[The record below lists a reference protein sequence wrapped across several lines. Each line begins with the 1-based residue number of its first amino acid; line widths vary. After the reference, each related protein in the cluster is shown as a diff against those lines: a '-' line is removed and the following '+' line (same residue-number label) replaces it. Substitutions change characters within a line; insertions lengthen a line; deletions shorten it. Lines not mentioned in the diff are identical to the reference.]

1 MCKREGHRQRDINP
15 QTKEPYH
22 TEEKIREAYQTDLKT
37 KNKDH
42 GKGSGNGKSKGA
54 MARSGGAAAADT
66 SVYMSEWDDVEIAGY
81 LALEAQSKL
90 ALARKA
96 KELAERGHGI

>member
-1 MCKREGHRQRDINP
+1 
-15 QTKEPYH
+15 
-22 TEEKIREAYQTDLKT
+22 
-37 KNKDH
+37 
-42 GKGSGNGKSKGA
+42 
-54 MARSGGAAAADT
+54 MARSGGAAAADV
-66 SVYMSEWDDVEIAGY
+66 SVDMSEWDDVEIAEY